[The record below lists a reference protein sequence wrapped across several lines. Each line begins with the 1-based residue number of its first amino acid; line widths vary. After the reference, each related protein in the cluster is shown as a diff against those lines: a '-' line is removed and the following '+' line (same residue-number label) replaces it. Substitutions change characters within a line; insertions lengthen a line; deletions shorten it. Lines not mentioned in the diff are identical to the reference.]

1 MPISLEEVLKIA
13 HLCRLE
19 FDEEEAKKFSEELS
33 KILDYF
39 ETLQTLDTQDVP
51 PTFHAVKLPTP
62 YREDEV
68 KTFDNIEGLLANSP
82 KSKDNMIVV
91 PKVVKAPS

>member
-19 FDEEEAKKFSEELS
+19 FEEEEAKKFSEELS

-39 ETLQTLDTQDVP
+39 KTLQTLDTKDVP
-51 PTFHAVKLPTP
+51 PTFHAIKLPTP
-62 YREDEV
+62 YREDKV
-68 KTFDNIEGLLANSP
+68 KPFENIEGLLANAP
-82 KSKDNMIVV
+82 KTKDNMIVV
-91 PKVVKAPS
+91 SKVVKAPS